1 MKMSYRI
8 MVSGKVQN
16 VGFRYYTARMAQ
28 DFKIDGFVK
37 NEPDGSVYI
46 EAEGEKEAMET
57 FIYWCR
63 RGPQWARVD
72 QFDTQQQ
79 PLMNYIGFRVK

>member
-1 MKMSYRI
+1 MKVSYRI
-8 MVSGKVQN
+8 TVSGKVQN

-46 EAEGEKEAMET
+46 EAEGGKDAMET
-57 FIYWCR
+57 FMHSCC

-72 QFDTQQQ
+72 RYDIQEQ
-79 PLMNYIGFRVK
+79 PVMNYEGFRVK